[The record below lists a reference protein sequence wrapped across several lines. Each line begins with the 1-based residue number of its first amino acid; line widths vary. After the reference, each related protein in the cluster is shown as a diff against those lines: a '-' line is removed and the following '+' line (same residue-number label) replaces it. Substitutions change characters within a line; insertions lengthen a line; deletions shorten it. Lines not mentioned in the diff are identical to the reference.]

1 MTLSK
6 AKKHIASN
14 YGYNNWIEAISDQE
28 SEVCEMMQYEATVL
42 VQLHRID
49 TGRLDYLYSINIGRA
64 IIIGL
69 AIALLII
76 TLSVKTVQIAREP
89 SVSEL
94 ATDQGNRR
102 SVGYR

>member
-14 YGYNNWIEAISDQE
+14 YGYSNWTEAISDQE
-28 SEVCEMMQYEATVL
+28 SEVCELMNYEAAVL

-76 TLSVKTVQIAREP
+76 TLCVKSVQIIREP
-89 SVSEL
+89 STSEL
-94 ATDQGNRR
+94 SVDKESRKA
-102 SVGYR
+102 VGYR